1 MNNNDI
7 LRRLRYALELNDQ
20 SMIDLFALVDQQ
32 VERNQL
38 KNWLKKEKDT
48 GFAICNDKTL
58 ATFLNGFI
66 VHKRGKRNNEIPI
79 AESRLT
85 NNIILMKLKIALN
98 LKSDDILEL
107 LKLADFPLSK
117 AELSALFR
125 RKDHQHYRE
134 CKDQILRNFMQGI
147 LLKYRQQQETKKKF
161 EWKWEK

>member
-20 SMIDLFALVDQQ
+20 AMIDLFALVDQS
-32 VERNQL
+32 VERDQL
-38 KNWLKKEKDT
+38 KNWLKKEEDA
-48 GFAICNDKTL
+48 GYLVCSDKTL

-66 VHKRGKRNNEIPI
+66 VHKRGKRNDETPK
-79 AESRLT
+79 AENKLT

-117 AELSALFR
+117 HELSALFR

-134 CKDQILRNFMQGI
+134 CKDQILRNFIQGI
-147 LLKYRQQQETKKKF
+147 LLKYRNKQEPKKKF